1 MGADVGTGEWTAG
14 VALSSAKGDGPWRM
28 GESGGNA
35 ACNRGTVESTLT
47 SVHPYAEL
55 HPSDD
60 VALWAI
66 GGYGSGNMTIGQD
79 GCDSYTTDVDMTMA
93 AAGVRGQVLAAAAG
107 DALDM
112 AVRTDALWLRT
123 TSDKVEGLEG
133 AQADVTRL
141 RLMVDAGR
149 SFTTAGGAT
158 LTPTI
163 EAGVRHDAGDAEEGV
178 GFEVGG
184 GLAYQARNVT
194 IEANVR
200 TLVAHDDSAYREWGA
215 SFAVRVDPG
224 SDGRGLSLAIT
235 PTWGSAASEAEQLW
249 STRSAEDLAEDTF
262 EAERRLEATLG
273 YGLGAPEGFGIVTP
287 YAALSL
293 ANGTERTL
301 RAGVRWN
308 APQSATI
315 ALEATREDE
324 GADSAPTHAVMLR
337 AAIGF

>member
-1 MGADVGTGEWTAG
+1 M
-14 VALSSAKGDGPWRM
+14 S
-28 GESGGNA
+28 ESGGNA
-35 ACNRGTVESTLT
+35 ACDRGTVESSLT
-47 SVHPYAEL
+47 SVHPYAERHL
-55 HPSDD
+55 SED

-66 GGYGSGNMTIGQD
+66 GGYGSGNMTIEQD
-79 GCDSYTTDVDMTMA
+79 GCDSYTTDIDMTMA

-123 TSDKVEGLEG
+123 TSDKIEGLEG

-163 EAGVRHDAGDAEEGV
+163 EAGIRHDAGDAEEGV

-184 GLAYQARNVT
+184 GLAYQGRNVT
-194 IEANVR
+194 IEGNVR
-200 TLVAHDDSAYREWGA
+200 SLVAHDDSAYREWGA

-224 SDGRGLSLAIT
+224 NDGRGLSLSIT
-235 PTWGSAASEAEQLW
+235 PAWGSAASEAEQLW
-249 STRSAEDLAEDTF
+249 STRSAEDLVADNAF
-262 EAERRLEATLG
+262 EADRRIDAELGYGVGGPGGFGTLTPYAGLSFTNGAGRSRAGLRWNAAESATLG
-273 YGLGAPEGFGIVTP
+273 LE
-287 YAALSL
+287 AAR
-293 ANGTERTL
+293 EE
-301 RAGVRWN
+301 RAGD
-308 APQSATI
+308 APASH
-315 ALEATREDE
+315 AL
-324 GADSAPTHAVMLR
+324 MLR